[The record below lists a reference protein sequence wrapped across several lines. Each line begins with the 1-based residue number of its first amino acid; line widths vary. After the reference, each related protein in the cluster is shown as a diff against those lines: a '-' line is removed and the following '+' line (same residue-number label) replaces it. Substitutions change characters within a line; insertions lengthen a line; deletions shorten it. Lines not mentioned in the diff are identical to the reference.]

1 MGLLKIPYLP
11 QTKVT
16 MGIGDIKCE
25 NIEIVP
31 PCDFLNLPEGLK
43 RHADLSFCY
52 LGEGVAVCAKGSGE
66 YYQKKL
72 NKTQIMIIE
81 GGTTLDR
88 HYPLDA
94 AYNVAILGKKMF
106 CKKDISDKTLLNEAE
121 KLNYKIVDI
130 KQGYGKCSVCP
141 VDENSAISAD
151 VSFARA
157 AEKEG
162 IDVLL
167 ITNDT
172 IVLPMYN
179 NGFFGGSAFMADK
192 NTLIVNGDINLHP
205 DSDRIKA
212 FLEKRNIKINC
223 TKAVPLFDF
232 GSFIPLWE
240 E

>member
-1 MGLLKIPYLP
+1 MSFLKIPYLP
-11 QTKVT
+11 QSKVT
-16 MGIGDIKCE
+16 IGIGDINCE
-25 NIEIVP
+25 SIEIVP
-31 PCDFLNLPEGLK
+31 PCDFLNLPESLK

-52 LGEGVAVCAKGSGE
+52 LGEGIAVCAKGSRE
-66 YYQKKL
+66 YYQKML
-72 NKTQIMIIE
+72 GKTQITIIE
-81 GGTTLDR
+81 GETTLDR

-94 AYNVAILGKKMF
+94 AYNVAILGKKIF

-121 KLNYKIVDI
+121 RLNYKIIDI

-162 IDVLL
+162 VDVLL

-172 IVLPMYN
+172 IILPMFS

-192 NTLIVNGDINLHP
+192 NTLYVNGDINLHP
-205 DSDRIKA
+205 DADRIEE

-223 TKAVPLFDF
+223 TKGVPLLDF
-232 GSFIPLWE
+232 GSFIPICE